1 MLEQQL
7 KLRVEQRFQAEVET
21 RITELRT
28 FCLRLSGSEW
38 VADDLLQ
45 ETLMKVYRSLQ
56 QDSQRPVTLAYLNT
70 IARRTW
76 VDFCRKSRLP
86 TLNLEEEW
94 VPTPQDSSMDRVVIK
109 EALESVLHRLP
120 ARQAITLLLMD
131 VYAFTA
137 KETAYRIDAT
147 EGAVTMALK
156 RARTNVQQLVAGE
169 LVSISPPSGE
179 GGRNSELI
187 KQLVLAFERHDP
199 EYMIIAY
206 LKLTSNGMKVKRI
219 VRTGTTLYFAI
230 SDPNGIEIL
239 VYAK

>member
-1 MLEQQL
+1 
-7 KLRVEQRFQAEVET
+7 
-21 RITELRT
+21 
-28 FCLRLSGSEW
+28 
-38 VADDLLQ
+38 
-45 ETLMKVYRSLQ
+45 
-56 QDSQRPVTLAYLNT
+56 
-70 IARRTW
+70 
-76 VDFCRKSRLP
+76 VDFCRKSQLP

-94 VPTPQDSSMDRVVIK
+94 VPTPQDSSVDRVVIK

-156 RARTNVQQLVAGE
+156 RARTNVQQLVAGGE
-169 LVSISPPSGE
+169 LVSISSPSSE

-199 EYMIIAY
+199 EFMIIAY